1 MSNNIVLKRL
11 LQIQKDLKENKIKIS
26 DLTDK
31 ELDEMINLYKIQ
43 TDIKKKKL
51 KEYRD
56 KFVNLKKI
64 MFT

>member
-1 MSNNIVLKRL
+1 MSNNTVLKRL

-26 DLTDK
+26 DLSDK

-56 KFVNLKKI
+56 KFVNSKK
-64 MFT
+64 